1 MADDTPTREETVKAN
16 MATVISTY
24 TKDAFQQRMLGMIE
38 DINVSLAM
46 LVDNDTTA
54 ASDDT

>member
-1 MADDTPTREETVKAN
+1 MSDPAPTREETVKAN

-24 TKDAFQQRMLGMIE
+24 TKDAFQQRLLGMLE

-46 LVDNDTTA
+46 LVDNDTTPSA
-54 ASDDT
+54 ES

>member
-1 MADDTPTREETVKAN
+1 MSDPVPTREETVKAN

-24 TKDAFQQRMLGMIE
+24 TKDAFQQRLLGTLE

-46 LVDNDTTA
+46 LVDNDTTPSA
-54 ASDDT
+54 ES

>member
-1 MADDTPTREETVKAN
+1 MSDPVPTREETVKAN

-24 TKDAFQQRMLGMIE
+24 TKDAFQQRLLGMLE

-46 LVDNDTTA
+46 LVDNDTTPSA
-54 ASDDT
+54 ES